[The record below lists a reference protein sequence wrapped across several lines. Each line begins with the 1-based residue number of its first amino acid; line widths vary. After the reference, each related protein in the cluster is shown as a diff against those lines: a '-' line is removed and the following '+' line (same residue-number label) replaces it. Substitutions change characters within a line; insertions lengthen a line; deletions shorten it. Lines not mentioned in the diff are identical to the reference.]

1 MMKGTTIVHIN
12 EVDQLIND
20 QQFILDVRE
29 AFEYEQGHIHK
40 TPFIPLQE
48 LPNRLEELPK
58 DQMIYVHCQS
68 GKRSAQA
75 VQLLQDNGFQAT
87 DLAGGFG
94 AYTGKLTEKGL
105 PLTIDPD
112 RLKLEASGLQCPG
125 PLLLVTQTMNEME
138 VGKQVEI
145 TVTDFG
151 FCADIEAWAK
161 QTGHTVV
168 QNKIEGNQASI
179 IVQKNDLTTTAP
191 SLTETKNGATMVVF
205 SGDLDKA
212 LASFI
217 IATGARAMG
226 KEVTMFFTFW
236 GLNIIK
242 DPNAPKVKKSGLDA
256 LFSKMMPKS
265 IQQLPISKMNMF
277 GLGSKM
283 IQFVMKK
290 KQVDPLAEMIQKAE
304 QLGVKMVACTMSMD
318 VMAIEREELLP
329 SIEIGGVGA
338 YLGDAADS
346 NLNLFI

>member
-1 MMKGTTIVHIN
+1 
-12 EVDQLIND
+12 VDHLIQD
-20 QQFILDVRE
+20 AFILDVRE
-29 AFEYEQGHIHK
+29 AFEYEEAHIRG
-40 TPFIPLQE
+40 TAFIPLQQLSE
-48 LPNRLEELPK
+48 RLEELPK
-58 DQMIYVHCQS
+58 NQMIYVYCQS
-68 GKRSAQA
+68 GMRSSQAAQ
-75 VQLLQDNGFQAT
+75 VLKDNGYQASN
-87 DLAGGFG
+87 LEGGFS
-94 AYTGKLTEKGL
+94 AYTGTLTERGL
-105 PLTIDPD
+105 PVEIKSD
-112 RLKLEASGLQCPG
+112 RLILEAIGLQCPG
-125 PLLLVTQTMNEME
+125 PLLMVTQTIKQME
-138 VGKQVEI
+138 VGEQLEM

-168 QNKIEGNQASI
+168 RNEIEGNQAKI
-179 IVQKNDLTTTAP
+179 IIQKEEQEQAAT
-191 SLTETKNGATMVVF
+191 LTETKNGATMVVF

-242 DPNAPKVKKSGLDA
+242 DPQVPKLKKAGLDK

-265 IQQLPISKMNMF
+265 IQKLPISKMNMF

-283 IQFVMKK
+283 IQHVMKK

-304 QLGVKMVACTMSMD
+304 QLGVKMVACSMSMD
-318 VMAIEREELLP
+318 VMASEQAELLP
-329 SIEIGGVGA
+329 TIEIGGVGA